1 MAAIAR
7 SPADPDGDGND
18 NFVEWDF
25 GTDPTRAGGEV
36 AATTLVLAQPEAG
49 SFRFAHRR
57 LTGFTAAKLGY
68 EYLASDDLSSWD
80 PVSVTEESATPLAAR
95 PGYEVV
101 TLSLSPLEL
110 MNKERLFLK
119 IVAEP

>member
-1 MAAIAR
+1 M
-7 SPADPDGDGND
+7 
-18 NFVEWDF
+18 
-25 GTDPTRAGGEV
+25 
-36 AATTLVLAQPEAG
+36 LAQPEAG
-49 SFRFAHRR
+49 SFRFARRR
-57 LTGFTAAKLGY
+57 LTGFTAAILGY